1 LLLSLLSKEI
11 LLSSFYVKI
20 KEKYYEFTLEID
32 LPLFFH
38 KKLHLKC
45 TPLSPVKKSK
55 KLYITLEIDVSITV
69 IKIGKK

>member
-32 LPLFFH
+32 LPLFFSQKVTLEMH
-38 KKLHLKC
+38 PFIPCKKSQRNYILHLKLMS
-45 TPLSPVKKSK
+45 LSP
-55 KLYITLEIDVSITV
+55 
-69 IKIGKK
+69 